1 MTHFRKK
8 IAFLLILGLCLSF
21 AWSNPF
27 FNSGFGRNPTLPSKE
42 NSEEVSNQNN
52 FVNKSETSENVLQNQ
67 ENKKSGP
74 NPVMVGKTNEKLTV
88 FQGDLREEIASFFRN
103 WKNSEGIEKSQI
115 LWGIISVAFLYGMIH
130 AAGPGHRK
138 TIVFSLYIARKS
150 PWYEPLITGFLLA
163 LLHGG
168 CAIVLMLIFK
178 GISGSIS
185 ANTNAYTI
193 YMEGFSYLLVIIVAL
208 FLIIKETVEF
218 VKSSKVAK
226 STTTVAVQ
234 EKSKKTSKD
243 FTRNNGFGDLVPFLI
258 SGLYPCPGAIL
269 VLVLS
274 FTLDILGAGIAAVS
288 FMSLGM
294 AIPIIIVAYLA
305 WFGRKGLFSA
315 LKNRESLIRKLSF
328 GIEIFGYS
336 LLILFS
342 LYIAMPFFVSLF

>member
-8 IAFLLILGLCLSF
+8 IAFLLILGLCFSF

-27 FNSGFGRNPTLPSKE
+27 FNSGFGGNPTLPSKE

-74 NPVMVGKTNEKLTV
+74 NPVLVGKTNEKLTV

-103 WKNSEGIEKSQI
+103 WKNSEGVEKSQI

-208 FLIIKETVEF
+208 FLIIKETVGF

-234 EKSKKTSKD
+234 EKKTSKD